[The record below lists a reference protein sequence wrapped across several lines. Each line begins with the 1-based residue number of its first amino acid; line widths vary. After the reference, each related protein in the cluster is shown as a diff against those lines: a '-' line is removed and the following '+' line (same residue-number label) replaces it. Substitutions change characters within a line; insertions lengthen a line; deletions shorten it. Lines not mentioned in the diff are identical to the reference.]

1 MKNVSRD
8 FNAAD
13 TSDNDGNE
21 DSPLDPGSGSGL
33 SSAAEEEAALV
44 ERAKE
49 VTGCWQAVRTTAA
62 SPSDQTEAAA
72 GGSSVWLRHAL
83 ALHEVRVMKSYRP
96 RLFRE
101 GVTAARIR
109 REVLCILS
117 PSSDGRKGRAG
128 NMKDIF
134 WDQIVSL

>member
-62 SPSDQTEAAA
+62 SPSDHTEAAA

-83 ALHEVRVMKSYRP
+83 ALHEVRVMKSYRS

-101 GVTAARIR
+101 GVAAARIR
-109 REVLCILS
+109 REVLRILS
-117 PSSDGRKGRAG
+117 PSTDGRKSRAG
-128 NMKDIF
+128 DMKDIF
-134 WDQIVSL
+134 WDQIISL